1 MVRGAVLLQPLV
13 ALLKLHVS
21 RPWLVVYGTVRQ
33 HVSEHEIQPCIAVRR
48 TRACDD
54 VLPYRVMARASQC
67 RSLPATGSQCQDV
80 VHDCVTQSP
89 SRKRKAPTMSL
100 VDKIKDAAGPVI
112 TMATP
117 VVAQAIE
124 KATPLVERAMEK
136 AAPYVEQAREK
147 ADPFV
152 HVARELAGP
161 MVEQAINKAG
171 PYAEKVS
178 VTAGPILDQA
188 KEKAGPLVEKV
199 SGMAVDL
206 VGAAVFTADKA
217 TGGRYHDQLE
227 TVTNVLSRNGK
238 AGGSH

>member
-1 MVRGAVLLQPLV
+1 MQPLV
-13 ALLKLHVS
+13 ALVRL
-21 RPWLVVYGTVRQ
+21 RIRQPGLVVCGTLGQ
-33 HVSEHEIQPCIAVRR
+33 HVPEHEIQPCIAVRR

-54 VLPYRVMARASQC
+54 TLPYRVMARAGQG

-112 TMATP
+112 TLASP

-124 KATPLVERAMEK
+124 KATPLVEKAMEM
-136 AAPYVEQAREK
+136 AAPYVEQAKEQ
-147 ADPFV
+147 ADPFI
-152 HVARELAGP
+152 HVAKDLTGP

-171 PYAEKVS
+171 PYAEKIS

-199 SGMAVDL
+199 TGMAVEL

-227 TVTNVLSRNGK
+227 IVSNVLSRNGK
-238 AGGSH
+238 VGGSH